1 MNAAGA
7 SRSVSRPWIGRYG
20 ASRSREKKQHYDPHR
35 DRERVQQLRATYR
48 EEIARVPAEQ
58 LSFLDEVGATLN
70 LSLDYGRAV
79 RGQRVYGQRPTARGQ
94 RISTIGALSGQG
106 LETALCVEG
115 TLNGAVFVYFLEHFL
130 CPVLKPGQVVVVDNA
145 RAHQVAGVVERSE
158 ATGARVRYLPPYS
171 PDLNP
176 IELAWSKVKHYLRRT
191 QARTREA
198 LYEALSQAL
207 DTLTPANAQGYFKH
221 VGICV

>member
-1 MNAAGA
+1 M
-7 SRSVSRPWIGRYG
+7 
-20 ASRSREKKQHYDPHR
+20 
-35 DRERVQQLRATYR
+35 
-48 EEIARVPAEQ
+48 
-58 LSFLDEVGATLN
+58 GATLN
-70 LSLDYGRAV
+70 LSLDYGRAP

-106 LETALCVEG
+106 LETALCFEG

-130 CPVLKPGQVVVVDNA
+130 CPLLKPGHIVVVDNA
-145 RAHQVAGVVERSE
+145 RAHQVDGVVELIE
-158 ATGARVRYLPPYS
+158 AAGARVRYLPPYS

-176 IELAWSKVKHYLRRT
+176 IELAWSKVKHALRKA
-191 QARTREA
+191 QARTPEA
-198 LYEALSQAL
+198 LYDALSQAL

>member
-1 MNAAGA
+1 MSTAGGCGSA
-7 SRSVSRPWIGRYG
+7 SRPWIGRYG

-35 DRERVQQLRATYR
+35 ASERVQQLRATYR
-48 EEIARVPAEQ
+48 AEIARVPAEQ
-58 LSFLDEVGATLN
+58 LIFLDEVGATLN
-70 LSLDYGRAV
+70 LTLEEGRAV
-79 RGQRVYGQRPTARGQ
+79 RGQRVYGHQPTARGQ
-94 RISTIGALSGQG
+94 RSSTIGALSSQG
-106 LETALCVEG
+106 VETALGFEG
-115 TLNGAVFVYFLEHFL
+115 PLNGAVFLYFLVHFL

-145 RAHQVAGVVERSE
+145 RAHQVDGVVELIE

-176 IELAWSKVKHYLRRT
+176 IELAWSKVKHALRKA

>member
-1 MNAAGA
+1 L
-7 SRSVSRPWIGRYG
+7 I
-20 ASRSREKKQHYDPHR
+20 
-35 DRERVQQLRATYR
+35 
-48 EEIARVPAEQ
+48 
-58 LSFLDEVGATLN
+58 FLDELGATLN
-70 LSLDYGRAV
+70 LTLDYGRSV
-79 RGQRVYGQRPTARGQ
+79 RGQRVYGYKPTARGQ

-106 LETALCVEG
+106 LETALCFEG

-130 CPVLKPGQVVVVDNA
+130 GPLLKPGQVVVVDNA
-145 RAHQVAGVVERSE
+145 RAHQVAEAVELIA
-158 ATGARVRYLPPYS
+158 ATGARVCYLPPYS

-176 IELAWSKVKHYLRRT
+176 IELAWSKVKQSLRKA

-221 VGICV
+221 VGICI